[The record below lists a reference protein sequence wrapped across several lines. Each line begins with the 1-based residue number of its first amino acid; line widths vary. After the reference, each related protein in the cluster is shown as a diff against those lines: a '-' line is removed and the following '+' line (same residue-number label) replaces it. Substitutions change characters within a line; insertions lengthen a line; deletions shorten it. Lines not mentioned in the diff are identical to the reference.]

1 MTKKD
6 ALEKALSSNIGR
18 NFNLVFNQVAMYN
31 VRHKSG
37 AQAIDRFFESLTE
50 GLKLI
55 SPLAISMNQEQFFV
69 EDEPF
74 EARINTSRM
83 VAHFKK
89 VGIES
94 ISFET
99 HLSREDLTYFLEV
112 ITDLNT
118 YTSIDVMKTA
128 LEARSLT
135 SVRMNYVIFRKITE
149 DEEVIKRD
157 LLDGE
162 SIGTGEEALGKDT
175 GLGSILDIM
184 VANIVSEEIG
194 KNISIQKMMA
204 GTTELSTLLIES
216 DLAAV
221 EHPQAQGLVPGTS
234 LVHGLQAFQQE
245 VDEATAEASE
255 LDMADLARGVFELK
269 NKLIKGIEDQKAKG
283 IVYVDE
289 EAIRREADE
298 ITDKVLI
305 KLIVQEYD
313 QGAVSAKRLAGI
325 IVRLIPATDE
335 LRRILPK
342 VKGALLA
349 AGMPLAEFLLLV
361 QELKQELQ
369 SDELTRAL
377 ERGASEIGLDGE
389 DLVREIMDHPEQAA
403 ELICLAAEIRNKGDD
418 EKVLSELLV
427 DYVER
432 IGSDLAVSEL
442 EGVDDADGENTQQVF
457 SRIRSKLVD
466 NLKQRDL
473 DTSVLSD
480 LEKRL
485 TERMEESL
493 RLLKSR
499 MLFKQVSNKD
509 ARKLTKDSVL
519 KMLQSYSDD
528 EREFND
534 ILDQVKTVLSEKG
547 MDSDHFDRI
556 YDEMM
561 ADMETRQQ
569 GDPAKKA
576 PAGTLN
582 RQSSL
587 FVLENEVK
595 RSLRYDTPF
604 SMLSFS
610 IVKAVPKQ
618 AGEAKGVNTDDVV
631 QAFMSALLGIVR
643 ETDVVG
649 RLSLKMVMVMQPMTE
664 GPNSKIALERIS
676 TALKSKVVKVK
687 GIPFDIQ
694 FAGVTTP
701 FEPEK
706 MPTLKNLVKT
716 AQNNLRGMATRL
728 NNLQRMM

>member
-1 MTKKD
+1 MDKAVLTKD
-6 ALEKALSSNIGR
+6 LSNHIGR

-31 VRHKSG
+31 AQHKSG
-37 AQAIDRFFESLTE
+37 ANAIDRFFEALTD

-55 SPLAISMNQEQFFV
+55 SPLAISMNQEQLFV
-69 EDEPF
+69 EEEPF
-74 EARINTSRM
+74 DSRINTSRM
-83 VAHFKK
+83 AAHLKK
-89 VGIES
+89 VGLES
-94 ISFET
+94 ISFEK
-99 HLSREDLTYFLEV
+99 HLSREELAFFLEV
-112 ITDLNT
+112 ITDLNQ
-118 YTSIDVMKTA
+118 YVSVAAIQKA
-128 LEARSLT
+128 LESRSLT
-135 SVRMNYVIFRKITE
+135 SVRINYVTFRKITE
-149 DEEVIKRD
+149 DEEVVKRD
-157 LLDGE
+157 LLGGE
-162 SIGTGEEALGKDT
+162 QTPGKDT
-175 GLGSILDIM
+175 NLGGILDIM
-184 VANIVSEEIG
+184 VANIVSDEVG
-194 KNISIQKMMA
+194 KNFSIEKMMA
-204 GTTELSTLLIES
+204 ETTELSTLLIES

-221 EHPQAQGLVPGTS
+221 EHPQAQGLVPGAS
-234 LVHGLQAFQQE
+234 LVQGLQAFRQE
-245 VDEATAEASE
+245 VDEAIATPSE

-283 IVYVDE
+283 ILYVDE
-289 EAIRREADE
+289 EAIRKEADE
-298 ITDKVLI
+298 ITDNVLI
-305 KLIVQEYD
+305 RLIVQEYN
-313 QGAVSAKRLAGI
+313 QGAVSVKRLAGI
-325 IVRLIPATDE
+325 IIRLVPATDE

-342 VKGALLA
+342 AKEALLA
-349 AGMPLAEFLLLV
+349 AGMLLSEFLLLV

-403 ELICLAAEIRNKGDD
+403 ELICLAAEIRKKGDD
-418 EKVLSELLV
+418 EKILSELLV

-432 IGSDLAVSEL
+432 IGTDLAAREL
-442 EGVDDADGENTQQVF
+442 EEADSTDGEDTQRVF
-457 SRIRSKLVD
+457 SRIRSDLVD

-473 DTSVLSD
+473 DAGVLSD
-480 LEKRL
+480 LEERL

-509 ARKLTKDSVL
+509 ARALTKDSVL

-528 EREFND
+528 EREFNE
-534 ILDQVKTVLSEKG
+534 ILDQVKDVLSEKG
-547 MDSDHFDRI
+547 MENEHFDRI

-604 SMLSFS
+604 SVLSFS
-610 IVKAVPKQ
+610 IIKAVSQ
-618 AGEAKGVNTDDVV
+618 EAGNAKGVTTDDVV
-631 QAFMSALLGIVR
+631 QALMAFLLGSVR

-664 GPNSKIALERIS
+664 GPGSKIALERIS
-676 TALKSKVVKVK
+676 KALKSQSIKVK

-694 FAGVTTP
+694 FAGVATP
-701 FEPEK
+701 FDNNS
-706 MPTLKNLVKT
+706 MTTLKDLVKA
-716 AQNNLRGMATRL
+716 AQNDLGGLATRL
-728 NNLQRMM
+728 RNLHRMM

>member
-1 MTKKD
+1 MMEKA
-6 ALEKALSSNIGR
+6 ALEKVLSSNICR
-18 NFNLVFNQVAMYN
+18 NFNLAFNQVAMYN
-31 VRHKSG
+31 VQHKSG
-37 AQAIDRFFESLTE
+37 ASAIDRFFESLTE
-50 GLKLI
+50 GLNQV
-55 SPLAISMNQEQFFV
+55 SPLAISMSQEQFFV
-69 EDEPF
+69 EEEPF
-74 EARINTSRM
+74 DSRINTTRM
-83 VAHFKK
+83 AVHFKK

-94 ISFET
+94 ISFEKY
-99 HLSREDLTYFLEV
+99 LSREDLTYFLEV

-135 SVRMNYVIFRKITE
+135 SVRINYAIFRKITE

-157 LLDGE
+157 SLDGE
-162 SIGTGEEALGKDT
+162 STGTRDEASGKDT

-184 VANIVSEEIG
+184 VANIVSEEVG

-204 GTTELSTLLIES
+204 GTTELSTLLIKS

-245 VDEATAEASE
+245 VDEAMAEASE

-269 NKLIKGIEDQKAKG
+269 NQLIKGIEEQKAKG
-283 IVYVDE
+283 IVYVEE

-298 ITDKVLI
+298 ITDKVLV

-325 IVRLIPATDE
+325 IVRLVPATDE

-342 VKGALLA
+342 IKGALLG
-349 AGMPLAEFLLLV
+349 AGMPLAEFFLLV
-361 QELKQELQ
+361 QELKQQLQ

-403 ELICLAAEIRNKGDD
+403 ELICLAAEIRKKGDD
-418 EKVLSELLV
+418 EKILSDLLV

-442 EGVDDADGENTQQVF
+442 EGADGENTQQVF
-457 SRIRSKLVD
+457 SRIRSELVGS
-466 NLKQRDL
+466 LKHRDL
-473 DTSVLSD
+473 DTSVLGE

-509 ARKLTKDSVL
+509 ARELTKDSVL

-561 ADMETRQQ
+561 ADMEARQQ

-604 SMLSFS
+604 SILSFS

-618 AGEAKGVNTDDVV
+618 AGEAKGVSTDDVV

-649 RLSLKMVMVMQPMTE
+649 RLSLKMVMVMQPMTK

-676 TALKSKVVKVK
+676 TALNSKVVNVK

-701 FEPEK
+701 FEPEN
-706 MPTLKNLVKT
+706 MPTLKALVK
-716 AQNNLRGMATRL
+716 AVQNNLHSMATRL
-728 NNLQRMM
+728 NNLQRIM

>member
-1 MTKKD
+1 MTKKA
-6 ALEKALSSNIGR
+6 ALEKALSSDIGR

-37 AQAIDRFFESLTE
+37 AQAIDRFSESLTE

-89 VGIES
+89 GGIES

-162 SIGTGEEALGKDT
+162 FTGTREEGLGKDT

-245 VDEATAEASE
+245 VDEAMAEASE

-269 NKLIKGIEDQKAKG
+269 NKLIKGIEEQKAKG

-298 ITDKVLI
+298 ITDKVLV

-313 QGAVSAKRLAGI
+313 QGAVSAKRLASI
-325 IVRLIPATDE
+325 IVRLVPATDE

-342 VKGALLA
+342 VKGGLLA

-432 IGSDLAVSEL
+432 IGSDLAANEL
-442 EGVDDADGENTQQVF
+442 EGVDDADGGSTQQVF
-457 SRIRSKLVD
+457 SRIRSELVD

-509 ARKLTKDSVL
+509 ARELTKDSVL

-561 ADMETRQQ
+561 ADMEARQ

-595 RSLRYDTPF
+595 RSLRYNTPF

-610 IVKAVPKQ
+610 IVKAIPKQ
-618 AGEAKGVNTDDVV
+618 AGEAKGINTDDVV
-631 QAFMSALLGIVR
+631 QAFMSALFGIVR

>member
-1 MTKKD
+1 MMEKA

-31 VRHKSG
+31 VQHKSG
-37 AQAIDRFFESLTE
+37 ASAIDRFFESLTE

-55 SPLAISMNQEQFFV
+55 SPLAISMSQEQFFV
-69 EDEPF
+69 EEEPF
-74 EARINTSRM
+74 ESRINTTRM
-83 VAHFKK
+83 AAHFKK

-94 ISFET
+94 ISFEK

-118 YTSIDVMKTA
+118 YTSIGVMKTA

-135 SVRMNYVIFRKITE
+135 SVRINYVIFRKITE

-157 LLDGE
+157 SLDGE
-162 SIGTGEEALGKDT
+162 STGIREEALGKDT

-184 VANIVSEEIG
+184 VANIVSEEVG

-204 GTTELSTLLIES
+204 GTTELSTLLIKS

-245 VDEATAEASE
+245 VDEAMAEVSE

-269 NKLIKGIEDQKAKG
+269 NKLIKGIEEQKAKG
-283 IVYVDE
+283 IVYVE
-289 EAIRREADE
+289 EAAIRREADE
-298 ITDKVLI
+298 ITDKVLA

-325 IVRLIPATDE
+325 IVRLVPATDE

-342 VKGALLA
+342 IKGALLE

-403 ELICLAAEIRNKGDD
+403 ELICLAAEIRKKGDD
-418 EKVLSELLV
+418 EKILSELLV

-457 SRIRSKLVD
+457 SRIRSELVD

-509 ARKLTKDSVL
+509 ARELTKDSVL

-561 ADMETRQQ
+561 ADMEARQQ

-604 SMLSFS
+604 SILSFS

-618 AGEAKGVNTDDVV
+618 AGEAKGVSTDDVV
-631 QAFMSALLGIVR
+631 QAFMGALLGIVR

-676 TALKSKVVKVK
+676 TALKSKAVKVK

-701 FEPEK
+701 FEPEN
-706 MPTLKNLVKT
+706 MPTLKALVK
-716 AQNNLRGMATRL
+716 AVQNNLRSMATRL

>member
-1 MTKKD
+1 MTKKA
-6 ALEKALSSNIGR
+6 ALEKALSSDIGR

-135 SVRMNYVIFRKITE
+135 SIRINYAIFRKITE

-162 SIGTGEEALGKDT
+162 FTGTREEGLGKDT

-269 NKLIKGIEDQKAKG
+269 NKLIKGIEEQKAKG

-298 ITDKVLI
+298 ITDKVLV

-313 QGAVSAKRLAGI
+313 QGAVSAKRLASI
-325 IVRLIPATDE
+325 IVRLVPATDE

-342 VKGALLA
+342 VKGGLLA

-432 IGSDLAVSEL
+432 IGSDLAANEL
-442 EGVDDADGENTQQVF
+442 EGVDDADGGSTQQVF
-457 SRIRSKLVD
+457 SRIRSELVD

-509 ARKLTKDSVL
+509 ARELTKDSVL

-561 ADMETRQQ
+561 ADMEARQ

-595 RSLRYDTPF
+595 RSLRYNTPF

-610 IVKAVPKQ
+610 IVKAIPKQ
-618 AGEAKGVNTDDVV
+618 AGEAKGINTDDVV
-631 QAFMSALLGIVR
+631 QAFMSALFGIVR

-676 TALKSKVVKVK
+676 TALKSKDVNVK

-701 FEPEK
+701 FAPEN
-706 MPTLKNLVKT
+706 MPTLKDLVKT